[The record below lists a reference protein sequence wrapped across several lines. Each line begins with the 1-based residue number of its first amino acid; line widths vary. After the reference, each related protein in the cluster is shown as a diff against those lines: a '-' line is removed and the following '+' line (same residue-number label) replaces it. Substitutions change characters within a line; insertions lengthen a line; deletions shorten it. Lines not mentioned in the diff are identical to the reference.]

1 MLQFLIADGSCLY
14 CCGSEGFCFVCL
26 ICLTIGRNLFILY
39 ILCADL
45 CKSFEVPSCVCCCK
59 VSLSSFIQHCEQGLT
74 WSERYSVWIYY
85 KMAGLAEIFLLSL
98 KRNKCKNDNNLQQDS
113 LRTFCMLLLFRLPK
127 LKTFK
132 FGISQNLSSTCGINI
147 GFGAQGKWGKF

>member
-1 MLQFLIADGSCLY
+1 MLCRNAAVSYSRWKLPILLWLWRILF
-14 CCGSEGFCFVCL
+14 FFCL

-98 KRNKCKNDNNLQQDS
+98 KGTNAKMIITFSKAHWGLSACCCCFNYLSWKPSNLE
-113 LRTFCMLLLFRLPK
+113 F
-127 LKTFK
+127 LKTC
-132 FGISQNLSSTCGINI
+132 Q
-147 GFGAQGKWGKF
+147 APAV